1 MSLPS
6 MMLRKYKIYF
16 LIFLFSFQQSFSQQ
30 SRNSLEKQRDNN
42 LLKIEQAERII
53 NETEKS
59 KKITVGKLNVINK
72 QIINRQDLIINLK
85 RDVKAQTSEILTLR
99 SLISSLKK
107 DFKVLNDE
115 YSEMIYHS
123 YKSRSSL
130 DRLSFIFSSKSYNQ
144 MFRRFNYIFQYSK
157 FRRNQ
162 INEIEKV
169 SLELSDQEKRLLD
182 VNKKQNFLLK
192 EEVSENNKLQKLKG
206 RQKRIILDLNKKQR
220 GLRKEINDRKISLEK
235 LDKLIRDI
243 IRREKESSLLSEDD
257 NIDLLKLT
265 EGFESNIGKLSW
277 PVQSGFISNRFGEHP
292 HPVIKTVKI
301 KNDGID
307 IQTSKSSRVFAVYS
321 GKVSTVAFI
330 PGMNNVIIINH
341 GDYYTLYAKL
351 KNLKVEKGDIIKEG
365 QVIAELITNSD
376 GITLLQFQIWKN
388 NIKLNPEKWIIKK

>member
-6 MMLRKYKIYF
+6 MMLRKYKIYL

-107 DFKVLNDE
+107 DFKVLNNE

-206 RQKRIILDLNKKQR
+206 RQKRIISDLNKKQR

>member
-1 MSLPS
+1 
-6 MMLRKYKIYF
+6 MMLRKYKIYL

-206 RQKRIILDLNKKQR
+206 RQKRIISDLNKKQR

>member
-1 MSLPS
+1 
-6 MMLRKYKIYF
+6 MMLRKYKIYL

-107 DFKVLNDE
+107 DFKVLNNE

-206 RQKRIILDLNKKQR
+206 RQKRIISDLNKKQR